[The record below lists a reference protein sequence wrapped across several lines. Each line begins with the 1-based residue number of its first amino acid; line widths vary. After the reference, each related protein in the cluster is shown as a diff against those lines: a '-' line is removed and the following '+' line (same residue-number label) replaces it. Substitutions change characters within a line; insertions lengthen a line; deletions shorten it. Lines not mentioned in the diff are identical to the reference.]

1 MQDDVH
7 EIGTRHPWQHVV
19 TAFTFTRSVD
29 RMDVAAESP
38 RPEYALKGFRDRKD
52 QDRARNKDTRSCGRE
67 NNDESIQLC
76 EDDEGQAGPP
86 QMVLQDHLS

>member
-29 RMDVAAESP
+29 RMDVAAQSP
-38 RPEYALKGFRDRKD
+38 RAECALKGFQDRKD
-52 QDRARNKDTRSCGRE
+52 QDRARNQDTRSCGHE
-67 NNDESIQLC
+67 NNDESVQLC
-76 EDDEGQAGPP
+76 EDEEGEAGPP
-86 QMVLQDHLS
+86 QLVRQNRLS